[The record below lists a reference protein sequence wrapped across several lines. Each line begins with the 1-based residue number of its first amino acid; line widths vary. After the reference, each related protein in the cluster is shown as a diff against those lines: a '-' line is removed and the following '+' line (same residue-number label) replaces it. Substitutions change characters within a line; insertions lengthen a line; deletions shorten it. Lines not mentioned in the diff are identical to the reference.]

1 MCVTDLDLEI
11 AEDEQAPRPGQPG
24 IGGRYAGVAWG
35 LVERHDDQAGRA
47 GYAEAGRAEAGAEA
61 GAEADNAEAGA
72 GAARSR

>member
-11 AEDEQAPRPGQPG
+11 AEDEQAPRPGQLG

-35 LVERHDDQAGRA
+35 LVERHDDEAAGR
-47 GYAEAGRAEAGAEA
+47 A
-61 GAEADNAEAGA
+61 GAEADRAEADRAGADCAEAAA

>member
-11 AEDEQAPRPGQPG
+11 AEDEQAPRPGQLG

-35 LVERHDDQAGRA
+35 LVERHDDEAAAGRA
-47 GYAEAGRAEAGAEA
+47 GPTAAEARPTGAPGPCAEAA
-61 GAEADNAEAGA
+61 A

>member
-24 IGGRYAGVAWG
+24 IGGQYAGVAWG
-35 LVERHDDQAGRA
+35 LVERHDDKAGRAGHAEAGRA
-47 GYAEAGRAEAGAEA
+47 GYAEADRAG
-61 GAEADNAEAGA
+61 AGA